1 MDHTGSNCPTLDRNL
16 GRLEAHVA
24 DLTQQ
29 IAAMRT
35 ELSTVSRK
43 VDTSISAHH
52 ERIASLE
59 SFRRWAVGVMTG
71 ILLSGVAA
79 AFAWAF
85 RTG

>member
-1 MDHTGSNCPTLDRNL
+1 MFNDL
-16 GRLEAHVA
+16 GRLEARVA
-24 DLTQQ
+24 DLTEK
-29 IAAMRT
+29 IIEMRK
-35 ELSTVSRK
+35 ELSAIART

-52 ERIASLE
+52 ERIVSLE

-85 RTG
+85 RS